1 MFLKPLEG
9 YGGDLE
15 RACVRYL
22 TVGKQMM
29 DEVRQLVRWAFG
41 GWEHVGSVLDFASGH
56 GRFTRHLIQ
65 EIEPRRVWA
74 SDIYQDAVRFQ
85 SETFGVTGLLSKSD
99 PAEFESP
106 RRFDLIFVSSL
117 FTHLPPQRFLA
128 WLSKLYSLLSDD
140 GLLVFTTVGIDLAND
155 EASGFVFRPISESR
169 SLDGSEYGATFV
181 SEAFVAKAIRDV
193 IGDGVVWKRFAHGY
207 LGFQD
212 LYVLSRSAARDFAS
226 LGYDAGIFGHVDAC
240 ERTGDQIGVCGWA
253 ADPGTLSA
261 LRIRVL
267 AGGKRLAECAPTIE
281 RPDIVK
287 AYGSEAL
294 SLAGWWCHFP
304 EPAIDPEEWIQIEI
318 SRGTDVVDI
327 ISLSRFEAMLRW

>member
-29 DEVRQLVRWAFG
+29 DEVRQLVRWGFG
-41 GWEHVGSVLDFASGH
+41 GWEHVESVLDFASGH

-74 SDIYQDAVRFQ
+74 SDIYEDAMRFQ

-99 PAEFESP
+99 PDEFESP

-117 FTHLPPQRFLA
+117 FTHLPSQRFLA
-128 WLSKLYSLLSDD
+128 WLSKLHSLLSDD
-140 GLLVFTTVGIDLAND
+140 GLLVFTTVGIDLVDDDTN
-155 EASGFVFRPISESR
+155 GFVFRPISESR
-169 SLDGSEYGATFV
+169 SLDGSEYGSTFV
-181 SEAFVAKAIRDV
+181 SESFVAKAIRDV
-193 IGDGVVWKRFAHGY
+193 IGDGVAWKRFAHGY

-212 LYVLSRSAARDFAS
+212 LYVLSRNADRSFAS
-226 LGYDAGIFGHVDAC
+226 LRYDPGIFGHVDGC
-240 ERTGDQIGVCGWA
+240 KRIGDQIGLSGWA
-253 ADPGTLSA
+253 ADPGTFSA
-261 LRIRVL
+261 PRIRVL
-267 AGGKRLAECAPTIE
+267 ARGKCLAECVPTIE
-281 RPDIVK
+281 RPDIAK
-287 AYGSEAL
+287 AYGSESL

-304 EPAIDPEEWIQIEI
+304 DPRIDPRDWIQIEVV
-318 SRGTDVVDI
+318 RGDDAIDI
-327 ISLSRFEAMLRW
+327 ISLSRFESMLRW